1 MATESLVKLGGM
13 NMRRTAAHLIAMA
26 ALLASTMVQAVD
38 GVAPNRIVI
47 GQSITLQG
55 GSNDYGNA
63 VQAGVQTYLKVVNSR
78 GGVNGRQI
86 ALMTLDD
93 DNKTDVAEANAHKLV
108 EQDKVFMLFGS
119 IEGGPSTAVMKAAN
133 KLSVPFF
140 GPMAG
145 SPTLRR
151 PFQPL
156 VFPVRAEHR
165 EEFRALISQA
175 KNLGMGKV
183 AFLRSD
189 SEVGA
194 QHLANVKLIC
204 AELGSELVA
213 DLPFKGDINAAQI
226 EKLVQLT
233 EQAGAQMVLN
243 HGSSG
248 VYEAFIRKSRAK
260 GLRTTFYG
268 VNSGSTQLVKH
279 LGELSHGMVFS
290 QVVPSPWERKTS
302 ITREYQDEFAK
313 ARPGEEFSYG
323 SLEGY
328 MTAKALV
335 LALRLAGPNPTREGF
350 LAALDGARLDLNGLK
365 AVYGNDLHQG
375 LGFVDLS
382 IVTRDLKF
390 RH

>member
-1 MATESLVKLGGM
+1 MKLHITATQLLAIVAMATSTL
-13 NMRRTAAHLIAMA
+13 AH
-26 ALLASTMVQAVD
+26 AVD
-38 GVAPNRIVI
+38 GVSADKIVI
-47 GQSITLQG
+47 GQSITLQDG
-55 GSNDYGNA
+55 KNDYGNA
-63 VQAGVQTYLKVVNSR
+63 VQAGVQTYLKAVNSH

-86 ALMTLDD
+86 VLKTLDD
-93 DNKTDVAEANAHKLV
+93 DNKADKAEANVQQLV
-108 EQDKVFMLFGS
+108 EKDKVFILFGS
-119 IEGGPSTAVMKAAN
+119 IEGGPSTAVMKVAN

-165 EEFRALISQA
+165 EEFKALIAQA
-175 KNLGMGKV
+175 KNLGMTKV

-189 SEVGA
+189 SEVGL

-204 AELGSELVA
+204 AELGAELVA
-213 DLPFKGDINAAQI
+213 DLPFKGDINDLQI
-226 EKLVQLT
+226 DKLVQQT
-233 EQAGAQMVLN
+233 EQAGAQVVLN

-248 VYEAFIRKSRAK
+248 VYEAFIRKARGK
-260 GLRTTFYG
+260 GVRMSFYG

-279 LGELSHGMVFS
+279 LGTLSHGMVFS

-302 ITREYQDEFAK
+302 ITREYQDEFVK

-328 MTAKALV
+328 ITAKALV
-335 LALRLAGPNPTREGF
+335 AALRLAGQNPTRES
-350 LAALDGARLDLNGLK
+350 LVAALDGARLDLNGLK
-365 AVYGNDLHQG
+365 VVYGSDLHQG

-382 IVTRDLKF
+382 IVTRESKF

>member
-1 MATESLVKLGGM
+1 
-13 NMRRTAAHLIAMA
+13 
-26 ALLASTMVQAVD
+26 
-38 GVAPNRIVI
+38 
-47 GQSITLQG
+47 
-55 GSNDYGNA
+55 
-63 VQAGVQTYLKVVNSR
+63 
-78 GGVNGRQI
+78 
-86 ALMTLDD
+86 
-93 DNKTDVAEANAHKLV
+93 
-108 EQDKVFMLFGS
+108 
-119 IEGGPSTAVMKAAN
+119 
-133 KLSVPFF
+133 
-140 GPMAG
+140 MAG

-165 EEFRALISQA
+165 EEFRALIAQA

-189 SEVGA
+189 SEVGM
-194 QHLANVKLIC
+194 QHLANMKLIC
-204 AELGSELVA
+204 AELGAELVA
-213 DLPFKGDINAAQI
+213 DLPFKGDINDAQI
-226 EKLVQLT
+226 DKLVQQT
-233 EQAGAQMVLN
+233 EQAGAQVVLN

-248 VYEAFIRKSRAK
+248 VYEAFIRKARSK
-260 GLRTTFYG
+260 GVRLTFYG

-279 LGELSHGMVFS
+279 LGALSNGMVFS

-328 MTAKALV
+328 ITAKALV
-335 LALRLAGPNPTREGF
+335 AALRLAGQNPTRDG
-350 LAALDGARLDLNGLK
+350 LVSALDGARLDINGMK
-365 AVYGNDLHQG
+365 VAYGNDLHQG

-382 IVTRDLKF
+382 IVTRESKF